1 MLYYGTLCWYRIGVR
16 SKNKPDVS
24 SIFLVSPLT
33 IGEEIAAPNVVA
45 IAGKLATNI
54 MK

>member
-1 MLYYGTLCWYRIGVR
+1 MELCVGIAYASGLKKR
-16 SKNKPDVS
+16 DVS
-24 SIFLVSPLT
+24 SIFLVFPLT

-45 IAGKLATNI
+45 IAGKLATHI